1 MVKEA
6 ASVTVHASKTLP
18 KRDSV
23 RVRKKTSMR
32 TFKGLP
38 FLTVF
43 LPVGPLGD
51 LPLDEVDLETEDK
64 NRMVKMAKILT
75 KSIYYN

>member
-6 ASVTVHASKTLP
+6 ASVTVYASKTLP

-23 RVRKKTSMR
+23 RVRKKPPMR
-32 TFKGLP
+32 AFKSVP

-43 LPVGPLGD
+43 LPVGPLRN
-51 LPLDEVDLETEDK
+51 LTLDEVDLETEDK
-64 NRMVKMAKILT
+64 KSMVKMVENSNQKHLL
-75 KSIYYN
+75 